1 MKKTIGCAALAALL
15 LILGGCG
22 SQQPTLETS
31 MDRTCAYLQKQLPDP
46 TVDSVAGDWAV
57 LGMAR
62 SGRDVSQSYYDR
74 YYENVT
80 AVVQQC
86 QGQLDSRKYTEY
98 SRASLAL
105 RSIGKDPS
113 NVAGYNLLEP
123 LGDFDKTVWQGVNGP
138 IWALIA
144 LNSGGDE
151 APENPQAET
160 QATRTM
166 YVEYVLDQQL
176 EDGGWT
182 LAGTEADP
190 DMTAMALQALSADT
204 DQPDVQTAVDRG
216 LEWLSRMQNENG
228 GFTYQDVSASESTA
242 QAIVALTSLGI
253 SLDDA
258 RFVKNDQTLLDNLL
272 SFQLK
277 NGAFVHAQD
286 GTGEN
291 LMATEQAFYA
301 MAAAWRAENG
311 MTSLYDMEDV
321 R

>member
-1 MKKTIGCAALAALL
+1 MKKNVGCALLAGLL
-15 LILGGCG
+15 LISSGCAD
-22 SQQPTLETS
+22 QPLTLEKA

-57 LGMAR
+57 FGMAR
-62 SGRDVSQSYYDR
+62 SGRDVPQTYYDH

-98 SRASLAL
+98 SRVSLAL
-105 RSIGKDPS
+105 QSIGRDPS
-113 NVAGYNLLEP
+113 DVAGYNLVEP

-144 LNSGGDE
+144 LGDE
-151 APENPQAET
+151 EPPENPQAET
-160 QATRTM
+160 QATRAM

-182 LAGTEADP
+182 LSGTQADP
-190 DMTAMALQALSADT
+190 DMTAMALQALSAYT
-204 DQPDVQTAVDRG
+204 DQPDVQASVDRG
-216 LEWLSRMQNENG
+216 LEWLSWMQDETG
-228 GFTYQDVSASESTA
+228 GFTYQDVAACESTA

-253 SLDDA
+253 SLEDA

-291 LMATEQAFYA
+291 LMATEQALYA

-321 R
+321 Q